1 MVIFA
6 LVSIPITMLVNQR
19 PMCTTHGRVMWA
31 THMRVGCAKMVEEIV
46 S

>member
-1 MVIFA
+1 
-6 LVSIPITMLVNQR
+6 LGTVNQR
-19 PMCTTHGRVMWA
+19 PMCTTHSRVMWA